1 MPARPGEV
9 MDQAT
14 RRHVRTRAAGRCE
27 YCRANQADEPFAPY
41 QIEHVI
47 SRQHGGTDDVSN
59 LALACPFRNLHKGP
73 NLAGLDTFDDRLTP
87 LFDPRTQPWDEHFAF
102 RGPLVMCQ
110 TAVGRTTVRVLN
122 MNARPRVELRAERA
136 AAAPEDEM

>member
-1 MPARPGEV
+1 

-14 RRHVRTRAAGRCE
+14 RRIVRARAGGLCE

-47 SRQHGGTDDVSN
+47 SRQHGGSDDDRN
-59 LALACPFRNLHKGP
+59 LALACPFCNLHKGP
-73 NLAGLDTFDDRLTP
+73 NLAGLDPFDDRLTP
-87 LFDPRTQPWDEHFAF
+87 LFNPRTQVWDEHFAL
-102 RGPLVMCQ
+102 RGPLVMGQ

-122 MNARPRVELRAERA
+122 MNARPRVELRAAIDA
-136 AAAPEDEM
+136 AADDDT